1 MSLFIQVSERDRN
14 LDSAILQSGKFNDAL
29 KNLIDW
35 MKETEDLVANQKP
48 PSPDYKVAKAQLQEQ
63 KVRTRVL
70 FILSWFRSSLVHGS
84 NALNGDPIRIVKA
97 RLWM

>member
-1 MSLFIQVSERDRN
+1 MSERDRS

-35 MKETEDLVANQKP
+35 MKETEDLVANQKS

-63 KVRTRVL
+63 KVSTVDSYIYHHNFL
-70 FILSWFRSSLVHGS
+70 IM
-84 NALNGDPIRIVKA
+84 I
-97 RLWM
+97 